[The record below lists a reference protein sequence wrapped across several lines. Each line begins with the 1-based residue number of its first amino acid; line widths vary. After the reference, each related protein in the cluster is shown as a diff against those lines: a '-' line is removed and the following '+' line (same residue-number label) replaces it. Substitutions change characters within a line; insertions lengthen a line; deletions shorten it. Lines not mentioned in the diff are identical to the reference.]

1 MGSVFAGGVTQD
13 NQEELVITDKE
24 IGRKKDKK
32 ERPYSADRQ
41 NKRARTADRAD
52 GRYNKEKYKH
62 YIMTG
67 ASTTCDLPWGPTDIH
82 NDIDQVTP
90 SK

>member
-1 MGSVFAGGVTQD
+1 VNKQNIFSFIVLLSMGSVFAGGVTQD

-41 NKRARTADRAD
+41 NK
-52 GRYNKEKYKH
+52 
-62 YIMTG
+62 
-67 ASTTCDLPWGPTDIH
+67 
-82 NDIDQVTP
+82 
-90 SK
+90 